1 MTISLERLTRRELD
15 VAVLVR
21 QGLTDREVAERLFI
35 SKRTAEWHVERILTK
50 LALRSRSQI
59 AAAAAQ
65 AELPRAERFVW
76 PPQPP
81 LFIGRERELGELRML
96 ILRPPVR
103 LVTLTGPPGVGK
115 TRLGSTV
122 AIDLAGEFENGAVFV
137 DLSPIS
143 DPALVA
149 SAIGQ
154 AVGSSPTLDGLVAA
168 LQRRR
173 MLVLLDNFE
182 QVLRAAGDVT
192 ALLAGCPGLKI
203 MVTSRECLH
212 LISWE
217 HEYPVQPLRLPADGD
232 LVSLQALGAVPAV
245 TLFVERAQAR
255 NPNFKFSQSTAP
267 TVSKICSRVDG
278 LPLGIELA
286 AAASKLLRPDA
297 ILARLEQG
305 REIVVEPGADFPN
318 RHRSLQ
324 KAISASYELLSNDE
338 RTLFRRLAVFI
349 GGFDHESLEG
359 VCTGRGIT
367 PDHAMR
373 MLAHLID
380 KSLVQQEAAGDRYRL
395 LETIREYAVQRLEAS
410 SEAKAVRA
418 QCSEYFLKLAER
430 TWTMRRG
437 PDEYAWYDRI
447 APDIDNFRAVVAR
460 AISEGDVLPGLRLGS
475 ALSRFFVVRG
485 LWSEGRSVLEA
496 SVDLAERNGRLAQF
510 PAALRELAWLRCRQV
525 GSAAGNAELERYL
538 EMARRERDH
547 EGVALALV
555 EMANVH
561 LDEGRLDLASQ
572 LLHEAVLE
580 AGQSGFKPALVD
592 ALISLGWVAHL
603 QHDESEAGQ
612 RIAECLAIAR
622 ESRDTDGIRV
632 ALFRNGQIDFAFER
646 YEAAADSWA
655 QALRMFWADGWPSP
669 ALLTSFARLAL
680 VHGEPSTALRL
691 AGAADAVEDI
701 AQHGVLPTGMR
712 RAVPWGPLLPLA
724 EYLGEDLDLAA
735 GGDARHHPD
744 WEAGRAMPPSDAVN
758 LALEIAAYAVFGKA
772 VKAGRIEAI
781 TGL

>member
-21 QGLTDREVAERLFI
+21 DGLTDREVAERLFI
-35 SKRTAEWHVERILTK
+35 SKRTAEWHVEQILAK

-59 AAAAAQ
+59 AAAVAQ
-65 AELPRAERFVW
+65 AELPRPERFVW

-96 ILRPPVR
+96 MLRPPVR

-115 TRLGSTV
+115 TRLASRV
-122 AIDLAGEFENGAVFV
+122 AIDLATEFENGAAFV
-137 DLSPIS
+137 DLSPIAN
-143 DPALVA
+143 PALVV

-154 AVGSSPTLDGLVAA
+154 AVGSSPTLDGLAAA

-173 MLVLLDNFE
+173 MLILLDNFE
-182 QVLRAAGDVT
+182 HVLKAAGDVT
-192 ALLAGCPGLKI
+192 GLLAACPGLKI
-203 MVTSRECLH
+203 MITSRECLH

-217 HEYPVQPLRLPADGD
+217 HEYAVQPLRLPSDRD
-232 LVSLQALGAVPAV
+232 LVSLQALLAVPAV
-245 TLFVERAQAR
+245 RLFVERAQAR
-255 NPNFKFSQSTAP
+255 NLTFTFSQSTAP

-305 REIVVEPGADFPN
+305 REILVEPGADFPN

-324 KAISASYELLSNDE
+324 EAINASYELLSNDE
-338 RTLFRRLAVFI
+338 QTLFRRLALFI

-367 PDHAMR
+367 PDYAMR
-373 MLAHLID
+373 ILAHLID

-395 LETIREYAVQRLEAS
+395 LETIREYAVDRLEACG
-410 SEAKAVRA
+410 EAKAVHA
-418 QCSEYFLKLAER
+418 QWSEYFLKLAER

-460 AISEGDVLPGLRLGS
+460 AMSDGDALTGLRVVS

-485 LWSEGRSVLEA
+485 LWSEGRRVLEA
-496 SVDLAERNGRLAQF
+496 FVELAERNGRLAQF
-510 PAALRELAWLRCRQV
+510 PAALRELAWLKRSQI
-525 GSAAGNAELERYL
+525 GNAAGNAELERYV
-538 EMARRERDH
+538 EIARPESDP

-555 EMANVH
+555 EMGNVR
-561 LDEGRLDLASQ
+561 LEEGNLNLASQ

-580 AGQSGFKPALVD
+580 AGRSGFKPAIVD
-592 ALISLGWVAHL
+592 ALLSQGLLAHL
-603 QHDESEAGQ
+603 QHDESEAVQ
-612 RIAECLAIAR
+612 RIGESLTVAR
-622 ESRDTDGIRV
+622 ESRDTDGVRV
-632 ALFRNGQIDFAFER
+632 GLLRKGEIEFALAR

-655 QALRMFWADGWPSP
+655 QALRMFWAHGWPSP
-669 ALLTSFARLAL
+669 VLLTLFARLAL
-680 VHGEPSTALRL
+680 VHGEPSIALRL
-691 AGAADAVEDI
+691 AGAAEAVADI
-701 AQHGVLPTGMR
+701 ARHGVLPKGMS
-712 RAVPWGPLLPLA
+712 RAVPWAPLLPPLA
-724 EYLGEDLDLAA
+724 EVVGDEFDLAA
-735 GGDARHHPD
+735 GGDAKQHLD
-744 WEAGRAMPPSDAVN
+744 WKAGQAMLPSDAVD
-758 LALEIAAYAVFGKA
+758 LALEVAAKRTAMPQTQP
-772 VKAGRIEAI
+772 GR
-781 TGL
+781 GG